1 MVGSGRRMTFT
12 QLGEQWLDNWMEEN
26 AFVCWVKFSAPW
38 ELEEEL
44 LGTLSLPL
52 NIKGNKDQ
60 LFADNLSQMRKQA
73 IRMARELPVTH
84 EVNQQRR
91 M

>member
-1 MVGSGRRMTFT
+1 MTFT
-12 QLGEQWLDNWMEEN
+12 HLGEQWLDNWMEEN
-26 AFVCWVKFSAPW
+26 AFVCWVKHPAPW

-60 LFADNLSQMRKQA
+60 LFSDELNRLRKHA
-73 IRMARELPVTH
+73 IRLAREMPIAQ
-84 EVNQQRR
+84 EGNQQRR